1 MKPLIDREDRMK
13 NTPPVLVLAPAR
25 AERTRLSLLLTIV
38 GLAVAWVATVLP
50 TGDALAATAPSQAPL
65 YSAVPGAKPNLM
77 FVLDNSG
84 SMAFEFQEGYSV
96 TNNCPKT
103 GRNCSNRYGWY
114 SMRSSDVNTQYYN
127 PSITYSSRVNSDG
140 SLQDNGIK
148 FVDNQSSDIF
158 SYSAP
163 GIDYS
168 WSGSNYTPSYS
179 VYQTGETVPSGSI
192 FTYIQCKD
200 GDCSSSSN
208 RTIVNIGYP
217 LGTTNI
223 TLPSGH
229 KRTDCG
235 KNTTTCTPAQE
246 LQNILNWYKWYRNR
260 VLAVSTAVG
269 QAMQSYENKFR
280 VGYSQYNYTNTSTR
294 ESGTAT
300 SIMRGVRY
308 FKNDTT
314 NTSNNWKT
322 QFYDWIYGVIPAQG
336 TRSHNALSLA
346 ADYYAGNVR
355 STYGN
360 PWKNDPTSTAV
371 VSNSQDLSCR
381 RAYSIVLSDGAWNA
395 ETSVNA
401 GTKYASTQGTNYS
414 GNPGGN
420 AAALQF
426 DPNGAAGYNS
436 NNLATKLAARNL
448 YIPYSDGGIS
458 SKGFADL
465 TARYFW
471 NTDFSSLPN
480 NVPSIGGQ
488 HNPTFWQNMT
498 TFTIGWGLTPSGD
511 AGASGGL
518 TWDQINKY
526 NNDWLA
532 GQATTR
538 PKWADGSSS
547 VNLDSSDTSDSL
559 RVNDFIRAGFT
570 GGGRAYSVYSGEDV
584 RQALDNA
591 LSSMVGSGNDA
602 GVAVSGNSS
611 EFQTLEN
618 QYKYTTEYQTADNS
632 GDIKAFQLNANGGYL
647 SVDTSGKP
655 IPAWSANTRMPTL
668 ANRKI
673 FALSDY
679 DANAPDAAAAKR
691 KELNSTTTLT
701 SLPADFKALLN
712 ADSLQ
717 KTDNSF
723 IRYMLG
729 EDPQTD
735 INGTIYRSRMQPIGA
750 SVNSPP
756 VFVGGR
762 IDMGYNTYGS
772 VDGKDAYAAY
782 KTRKTTLPPTIFA
795 ATNNGKV
802 HVLNAAKNDTTL
814 TGVPAGTE
822 LAEFMPK
829 GAMASQI
836 DLANTNFRFR
846 YTLDGPLVEQDVYD
860 TRSQTPAGGTA
871 AWRQLVLGTGGRAGS
886 FMYGLESPMNEG
898 NRTPTKNHFLWELDN
913 KTTGYGDLA
922 NVTNNPTAG
931 QLDDGTWVMLTGSGH
946 YASSGKKIGL
956 YVVEAL
962 TGKLKAFIP
971 LPAGFGTDDTANGGN
986 RGLGGVVAVRDTTRK
1001 IVAAYAGDANGNLWR
1016 FDLRSSKFAV
1026 SYGRPLFTT
1035 PLGKKQPIYAT
1046 PTWQAHPGD
1055 ATACT
1060 YSTTSQC
1067 GAIVVVG
1074 TGILLDED
1082 DLAAPATKQAI
1093 YGIWD
1098 QTPIGGDDKT
1108 SFGKVTVTDL
1118 VAQTIDLS
1126 SAKDGT
1132 GIETGKKFYQVSANP
1147 VDWKTKKGWL
1157 LNLGVITYTGA
1168 MANGERVVG
1177 DLSNLGSSVI
1187 ITSFLPEDKNL
1198 TLESCTATGS
1208 LPNIIYVLD
1217 ALTGKNKY
1225 SFDVDSNGSFDLYSI
1240 VSIPAGGFTRG
1251 NVSSRNLIGQP
1262 NEGRPDL
1269 KPDVDCTNETGFLT
1283 GVGGTQK
1290 AGDGCVAKAWRRSW
1304 HPVVSPPF

>member
-1 MKPLIDREDRMK
+1 MK
-13 NTPPVLVLAPAR
+13 TPSQVCVPAS
-25 AERTRLSLLLTIV
+25 AKAGRTRLSLLLTAI
-38 GLAVAWVATVLP
+38 GLVTAWISAALP
-50 TGDALAATAPSQAPL
+50 VSDALAATAPSQAPL

-84 SMAFEFQEGYSV
+84 SMGFEFQEGYSV
-96 TNNCPKT
+96 SDNCPKT
-103 GRNCSNRYGWY
+103 GRNCNNKYGWY
-114 SMRSSDVNTQYYN
+114 DMRSSDVNTQYYN
-127 PSITYSSRVNSDG
+127 PSITYSFRINSDG
-140 SLQDNGIK
+140 ALQANDLK
-148 FVDNQSSDIF
+148 FIDNQASGRF

-168 WSGSNYTPSYS
+168 WDDNNLIPSYEI
-179 VYQTGETVPSGSI
+179 YKTGDTVPNGSI
-192 FTYIQCKD
+192 FTYVQCKD

-208 RTIVNIGYP
+208 RTVVNLDYP
-217 LGTTNI
+217 LGSTNI
-223 TLPSGH
+223 ALPAGH

-235 KNTTTCTPAQE
+235 KNATTCTPAQE
-246 LQNILNWYKWYRNR
+246 LQNILNWHKWYRNR
-260 VLAVSTAVG
+260 ALAVGTAVG
-269 QAMQSYENKFR
+269 QAMQNYENKFR

-294 ESGTAT
+294 KSGTAT
-300 SIMRGVRY
+300 NIVRGVRY
-308 FKNDTT
+308 FKNDAT
-314 NTSNNWKT
+314 NSNNNWKT
-322 QFYDWIYGVIPAQG
+322 QFYDWIYGIIPAQG
-336 TRSHNALSLA
+336 TPSHNALLLA
-346 ADYYAGNVR
+346 ADYYSGSVN

-360 PWKNDPTSTAV
+360 PWKNDPTSTADV
-371 VSNSQDLSCR
+371 NSSQDLSCR

-395 ETSVNA
+395 GTSKNA
-401 GTKYASTQGTNYS
+401 TVKYASTVGTNYS
-414 GNPGGN
+414 GNPSGN
-420 AAALQF
+420 AATLQF
-426 DPNGAAGYNS
+426 NPNGASGYN
-436 NNLATKLAARNL
+436 NTNLATRLAARNL
-448 YIPYSDGGIS
+448 YIPYSDGENS
-458 SKGFADL
+458 SNGFADL

-471 NTDFSSLPN
+471 RTDFSGLPN
-480 NVPSIGGQ
+480 NVPAIEGQ

-518 TWDQINKY
+518 TWAQINKY

-532 GQATTR
+532 GNAVTR
-538 PKWADGSSS
+538 PKWASGDL
-547 VNLDSSDTSDSL
+547 NSSDVGDAG
-559 RVNDFIRAGFT
+559 RVDDFIRAGFT

-618 QYKYTTEYQTADNS
+618 QYKYTTEYQTADNT

-647 SVDTSGKP
+647 NVDTSGKP

-673 FALSDY
+673 FALSGY

-691 KELNSTTTLT
+691 RELNSTTTLT
-701 SLPADFKALLN
+701 SLPTDFQALLN

-717 KTDNSF
+717 KTDSSF

-735 INGTIYRSRMQPIGA
+735 INGTIYRSRKQPIGA

-762 IDMGYNTYGS
+762 IDMGYTTYGS
-772 VDGKDAYAAY
+772 VDGKDTYAAY
-782 KTRKTTLPPTIFA
+782 KARKTTLPPTIFA

-802 HVLNAAKNDTTL
+802 HVLNAAKSDTVLSGT
-814 TGVPAGTE
+814 PAGTE

-846 YTLDGPLVEQDVYD
+846 YTLDGPLVEQDIYD

-946 YASSGKKIGL
+946 YAASGKKIGL

-1046 PTWQAHPGD
+1046 PTWQTHPGD

-1082 DLAAPATKQAI
+1082 DLATPATKQAI

-1108 SFGKVTVTDL
+1108 SFGKVALTDL
-1118 VAQTIDLS
+1118 VAQTIDLTS
-1126 SAKDGT
+1126 VKDGT

-1157 LNLGVITYTGA
+1157 LNLGAIEYTGA

-1177 DLSNLGSSVI
+1177 DLANLGSSVM
-1187 ITSFLPEDKNL
+1187 ITSFLPEDRNL
-1198 TLESCTATGS
+1198 GLESCTATGS

-1225 SFDVDSNGSFDLYSI
+1225 SFDIDSNGSFDLFSI

-1251 NVSSRNLIGQP
+1251 NVTSRNMIGQP

-1290 AGDGCVAKAWRRSW
+1290 AGDGCVAKVWRRSW

>member
-1 MKPLIDREDRMK
+1 MNAI
-13 NTPPVLVLAPAR
+13 TQVLAPTPAKGERAR
-25 AERTRLSLLLTIV
+25 SKSLLTAV
-38 GLAVAWVATVLP
+38 GLATIWLAAFLHS
-50 TGDALAATAPSQAPL
+50 GDAPAATAPSQAPL

-84 SMAFEFQEGYSV
+84 SMDFEAQDGYSV
-96 TNNCPKT
+96 NNDCKGT
-103 GRNCSNRYGWY
+103 EQGCRNRYGWY
-114 SMRSSDVNTQYYN
+114 LNRSSDANTQYYN
-127 PSITYSSRVNSDG
+127 PSITYSARVSADG
-140 SLQDNGIK
+140 TKLSNPTLI
-148 FVDNQSSDIF
+148 VDNQSSNGN
-158 SYSAP
+158 SPKHSAYTTVATAT
-163 GIDYS
+163 GKKFTYLQCAGSDCASASSRVETTIDYPP
-168 WSGSNYTPSYS
+168 G
-179 VYQTGETVPSGSI
+179 TG
-192 FTYIQCKD
+192 
-200 GDCSSSSN
+200 
-208 RTIVNIGYP
+208 TIN
-217 LGTTNI
+217 
-223 TLPSGH
+223 LPTGH
-229 KRTDCG
+229 KRTECG
-235 KNTTTCTPAQE
+235 KNATTCTAE
-246 LQNILNWYKWYRNR
+246 LERQNIVNWHRWYRTR
-260 VLAVSTAVG
+260 TLAVSTALG

-280 VGYSQYNYTNTSTR
+280 VGYVQYNFNGSAADR
-294 ESGTAT
+294 
-300 SIMRGVRY
+300 IVRGVNY
-308 FKNDTT
+308 FKDDPSN
-314 NTSNNWKT
+314 SANNWKT
-322 QFYDWIYGVIPAQG
+322 KFYDWIYGIDPNGG
-336 TRSHNALSLA
+336 TPSHNALMLA
-346 ADYYAGNVR
+346 ANYYGGTETRTSSGAVP
-355 STYGN
+355 TN
-360 PWKNDPTSTAV
+360 PWKNDPLSSAAIDGT
-371 VSNSQDLSCR
+371 DLSCR
-381 RAYSIVLSDGAWNA
+381 RSYAIVLSDGAWNA
-395 ETSVNA
+395 NTAKEA
-401 GTKYASTQGTNYS
+401 DTKYASVAGATNFS
-414 GNPGGN
+414 GNPSGN
-420 AAALQF
+420 AAALKY
-426 DPNGAAGYNS
+426 DPAGAAGSNS
-436 NNLATKLAARNL
+436 TVLATKLAARSL
-448 YIPYSDGGIS
+448 YIPYGDGRIS
-458 SKGFADL
+458 SNGFADL
-465 TARYFW
+465 AARYFW
-471 NTDFSSLPN
+471 NTDFSGLGN
-480 NVPSIGGQ
+480 NVPPIGGQ

-511 AGASGGL
+511 SGTSGGL
-518 TWDQINKY
+518 TWEQINKY

-532 GQATTR
+532 GRTVTR
-538 PKWADGSSS
+538 PKWADNSTS
-547 VNLDSSDTSDSL
+547 VDLNSSDTSDSL
-559 RVNDFIRAGFT
+559 RVNDFIRAGFA
-570 GGGRAYSVYSGEDV
+570 GGGQAYSVYSGEDV
-584 RQALDNA
+584 RRALDNA

-632 GDIKAFQLNANGGYL
+632 GDIKAFQLNASGGYL
-647 SVDTSGKP
+647 NVDGSGKP
-655 IPAWSANTRMPTL
+655 VAAWSANARMPAL
-668 ANRKI
+668 ASRKI
-673 FALSDY
+673 FALSGY
-679 DANAPDAAAAKR
+679 DANAPDPAAVKR

-701 SLPADFKALLN
+701 SLPADFQALLN
-712 ADSLQ
+712 ADNLQ
-717 KTDNSF
+717 KTDSSF

-735 INGTIYRSRMQPIGA
+735 INGTIYRSRKQPIGA

-772 VDGKDAYAAY
+772 VDGKDTYAAY
-782 KTRKTTLPPTIFA
+782 KTRKTSLPATIFA

-802 HVLNAAKNDTTL
+802 HVLNAAKNDTVL
-814 TGVPAGTE
+814 GGIPAGTE

-829 GAMASQI
+829 AAMASQI
-836 DLANTNFRFR
+836 DLANSNFRFR

-860 TRSQTPAGGTA
+860 KNSQTPAGGAA

-886 FMYGLESPMNEG
+886 FLYGLESPLNEG

-913 KTTGYGDLA
+913 KTTGYSDLA
-922 NVTNNPTAG
+922 NVTNNPSAG

-946 YASSGKKIGL
+946 YAASGKKVGL

-986 RGLGGVVAVRDTTRK
+986 RGLGGVVAVRDTTRRV
-1001 IVAAYAGDANGNLWR
+1001 VAAYAGDANGNLWR

-1035 PLGKKQPIYAT
+1035 PLGKRQPIYAT
-1046 PTWQAHPGD
+1046 PTWQVHPGD

-1082 DLAAPATKQAI
+1082 DLATPATKQAI

-1108 SFGKVTVTDL
+1108 SFGKVVLTDL
-1118 VAQTIDLS
+1118 VAQTIDLAS
-1126 SAKDGT
+1126 IKDGA

-1157 LNLGVITYTGA
+1157 LNLGAIEYTGA

-1177 DLSNLGSSVI
+1177 DLANLGSSVM
-1187 ITSFLPEDKNL
+1187 ITSFLPEDRNL
-1198 TLESCTATGS
+1198 GIESCTATGS

-1251 NVSSRNLIGQP
+1251 NVTSRNMIGQP

-1290 AGDGCVAKAWRRSW
+1290 AGDGCMAKAWRRSW
-1304 HPVVSPPF
+1304 RPVVSPPF

>member
-1 MKPLIDREDRMK
+1 MKT
-13 NTPPVLVLAPAR
+13 TPPVLVLAPAR